1 MIRDPVEHD
10 PITEHRYREAV
21 AMSEF
26 WRQRYHDEIRAF
38 NKVQRESDCM
48 ALEMDFVRAELGEE
62 RWAEL
67 VEKYHALHGAALR
80 QTTGYAYTP
89 REGVA
94 A

>member
-1 MIRDPVEHD
+1 
-10 PITEHRYREAV
+10 
-21 AMSEF
+21 MSEF

-38 NKVQRESDCM
+38 NKVQREADCM